1 VLADRI
7 SDLSQEF
14 EAASHIK
21 ARNSTGLRHHTLL
34 TGTSG
39 NRRLAGSDGGNAAG
53 RWRKPPACGG
63 RTSQAEGLRYLAP
76 PFPPSLPA
84 NRLFPEV
91 PSMWNYG
98 TFWFRTSLR
107 GIPCRPLGTNL
118 QLPGRCENALLIWDS
133 PIRRATLRRPRRI
146 GR

>member
-21 ARNSTGLRHHTLL
+21 ARNSTGLRHHTFL
-34 TGTSG
+34 TGTSI
-39 NRRLAGSDGGNAAG
+39 
-53 RWRKPPACGG
+53 
-63 RTSQAEGLRYLAP
+63 
-76 PFPPSLPA
+76 
-84 NRLFPEV
+84 
-91 PSMWNYG
+91 WNYG
-98 TFWFRTSLR
+98 TCWFRTSLR
-107 GIPCRPLGTNL
+107 GMPCRPLGTNL